1 MNSDIKSK
9 EKSHM
14 GIRIRCPNPI
24 CEDYQWTYRGR
35 LLVYATCPSCKRN
48 IRISQNKIESP
59 PRSVELGRR
68 KQIEV
73 VSVGGEIAKS

>member
-1 MNSDIKSK
+1 MRAEK
-9 EKSHM
+9 ERNEKTHI
-14 GIRIRCPNPI
+14 GKRILYQNLI
-24 CEDYQWTYRGR
+24 CGNYGWTYRGR
-35 LLVYATCPSCKRN
+35 FLTYATCPSCKRN

-59 PRSVELGRR
+59 PRSVELGTR